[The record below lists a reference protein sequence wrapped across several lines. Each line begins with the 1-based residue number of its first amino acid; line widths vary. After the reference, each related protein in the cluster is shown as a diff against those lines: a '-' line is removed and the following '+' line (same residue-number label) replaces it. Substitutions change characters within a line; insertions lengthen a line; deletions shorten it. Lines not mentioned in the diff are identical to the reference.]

1 MRICLAGDSF
11 AWGVWGQT
19 DDRGYTNL
27 SGWCDEHP
35 GLQQH
40 LEQDGHTVDICG
52 LPSGGLNDS
61 ILYLKDY
68 LKLSHNPDI
77 IYMFVTDPFRNAHC
91 NTSTRKE
98 IIEQRD
104 AILHEYVVELDSLEK
119 NIQLIGGVQYIRPA
133 MIEGLVNVSI
143 ACESVYELANP
154 EFTHHDVIPATTL
167 RVTAHTAIDEETLS
181 WLEDCQGNIDR
192 HYVPPI
198 CPPHDS
204 HPSSYTWALLHKHLN
219 LPKSTTPRCPGEFM
233 YEDGLDAHAVFNK
246 HKHAKMFAYKYY
258 MANDVNPVMNY
269 EEFTE
274 THPEAHLG
282 PLKIIEQKLKEK
294 GLNLP

>member
-11 AWGVWGQT
+11 AWGVWGHT
-19 DDRGYTNL
+19 DDRGYSNL
-27 SGWCDEHP
+27 SAWCEEHP
-35 GLQQH
+35 GLQQY

-52 LPSGGLNDS
+52 LPAGGLTES
-61 ILYLKDY
+61 VLYLKDY

-104 AILHEYVVELDSLEK
+104 AILHEYLVELDSFGK

-133 MIEGLVNVSI
+133 MIEWARNVSI

-167 RVTAHTAIDEETLS
+167 RVTAHTAIDEETLL
-181 WLEDCQGNIDR
+181 WLEDCQDNIDR

-219 LPKSTTPRCPGEFM
+219 LPKSTSPRAQAVLM
-233 YEDGLDAHAVFNK
+233 YQDGLTAHAASNK
-246 HKHAKMFAYKYY
+246 RKYAKMYVYKSFSGID
-258 MANDVNPVMNY
+258 ADPVMNY
-269 EEFTE
+269 EEFHE
-274 THPEAHLG
+274 THPEAYLG
-282 PLKIIEQKLKEK
+282 PLKIIDQKLKEK
-294 GLNLP
+294 GVNLP